1 MTYKSITISQLA
13 DNLRKIR
20 KIRKLRQSDV
30 ANKVGLSREF
40 YNRLESG
47 KYTINHRTLED
58 IMSELNCTM
67 EIVITVHSD
76 DSL

>member
-1 MTYKSITISQLA
+1 MTYKSTTISQLA

-20 KIRKLRQSDV
+20 KILKLRQSDV
-30 ANKVGLSREF
+30 AKKVGLSREF

-58 IMSELNCTM
+58 IMSELNCSM
-67 EIVITVHSD
+67 EIVITVNSD
-76 DSL
+76 G